1 MSEQEQISK
10 GLKHLS
16 GSEEIIGNIVAYC
29 VNAHKADP
37 SAATMDKIKQYVS
50 DTANSVCGHVLTIA
64 HNINSLI
71 DRETQEIEEMAYQ
84 VSYAQHRLNAHQ
96 TFMSQ
101 LYMTKFQT
109 LPRPKA
115 TIHVLRETIP
125 TPQLPKFAK
134 PKKPFVRSAEF
145 NYAILDDLNGAKR
158 RAAAEA
164 SAPSTTSSGQGE
176 GGGGGAIKKQRTMQ
190 AINPT
195 AAVAAVNPY
204 ENMMGA
210 ADGQPKTM
218 ASPSSPKTQ
227 SKSMFQI
234 QKEKEAKAKS
244 AAAKKVSSAAPPS
257 FSAAAPPSF
266 SSAAAAPPSFSAA
279 PKKPAAAAVA
289 AAGPPPPVPPTP
301 PQPPKPPMPPQ

>member
-16 GSEEIIGNIVAYC
+16 GSEEIIGKIVAYC
-29 VNAHKADP
+29 VSAHKADP
-37 SAATMDKIKQYVS
+37 SAATMDKIRQYVS

-71 DRETQEIEEMAYQ
+71 DREAQEIEEMAYQ
-84 VSYAQHRLNAHQ
+84 VSYAQHRLKAHQ

-134 PKKPFVRSAEF
+134 PKKPFVRTSEF
-145 NYAILDDLNGAKR
+145 NYAILDDLNGTK
-158 RAAAEA
+158 RAAATPTTA
-164 SAPSTTSSGQGE
+164 STTSAQGE
-176 GGGGGAIKKQRTMQ
+176 GHQIQQQRTMQ

-204 ENMMGA
+204 ENMMQSNDDATG
-210 ADGQPKTM
+210 
-218 ASPSSPKTQ
+218 SPQTSTSSPRGGGAGG
-227 SKSMFQI
+227 KSLFQA
-234 QKEKEAKAKS
+234 QKEKEAQS
-244 AAAKKVSSAAPPS
+244 KKKLSSNVAPPS

-266 SSAAAAPPSFSAA
+266 SAASAAPPSFSSAVQE
-279 PKKPAAAAVA
+279 PAS
-289 AAGPPPPVPPTP
+289 AAGPPPVPPTP
-301 PQPPKPPMPPQ
+301 PQPPMPPQ